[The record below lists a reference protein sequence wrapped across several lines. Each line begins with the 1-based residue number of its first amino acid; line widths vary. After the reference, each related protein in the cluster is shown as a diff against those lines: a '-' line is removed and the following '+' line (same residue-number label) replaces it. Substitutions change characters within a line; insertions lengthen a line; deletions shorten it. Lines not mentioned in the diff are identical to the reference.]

1 MDLVLAESNDN
12 MINSLQFGLPESA
25 AYVTDRKQVHFPS
38 VSGNIFSSS
47 NGNKY
52 LKFVITG
59 EDNNYIDLSSVCL
72 FFDVVNT
79 STTAGEY
86 LRPLGES
93 HAFFTRYRC
102 NAAGQQINDIDNYNQ
117 VCEQMKSFKSEEVRN
132 LDDIQEGCLTR
143 YDSRINRLFAYTIE
157 SHDATA
163 TAGSNQR
170 GAVLP
175 KLTRLNTTG
184 IEQGK
189 FVRMGHKPVCGFV
202 QSGYYPPI
210 RYCPLEFIFEI
221 VSDAGEPVIRPATP
235 VAGTQAEDDENGLY
249 FTTRNTTTSWSIQ
262 NCILR
267 CELIQVDNTVNNNI
281 VSHLLKG
288 GRLRMVYPAYYSFS
302 QTFTAGNTEINMNI
316 VKSSTRLSQMFF
328 TFSNSNINND
338 NTAGNY
344 DRKRWNYFFHP
355 MAVTIDNLEGVID
368 SDKQISAQI
377 QIANKKFPEQEI
389 SSISEFMYF
398 LRRAVNVMSP
408 YYDGFSIDIYR
419 YANDKFIGGINFD
432 KQPDMN
438 FTGSNTKMGSL
449 ITFKIKGANANFAL
463 GIERVFITAV
473 SEQIFELSESAS
485 TVLD

>member
-1 MDLVLAESNDN
+1 MDLVIAETQDN

-25 AYVTDRKQVHFPS
+25 AYITDRKQVHFPS
-38 VSGNIFSSS
+38 VSGNIFSSN

-52 LKFVITG
+52 IKFVITG
-59 EDNNYIDLSSVCL
+59 EDNNYIDMSSICL

-79 STTAGEY
+79 SQTAGEY

-102 NAAGQQINDIDNYNQ
+102 NAAGQQINDIDNYNL
-117 VCEQMKSFKSEEVRN
+117 VCEEMKSFKSEEVRN

-143 YDSRINRLFAYTIE
+143 YDSRINRLYAFAIE
-157 SHDATA
+157 AHDATA
-163 TAGSNQR
+163 TTGRNDR
-170 GAVLP
+170 GIILP
-175 KLTRLNTTG
+175 KLTRANTTG

-189 FVRMGHKPVCGFV
+189 FVRMGHKPCCGFV

-221 VSDAGEPVIRPATP
+221 CSDAQEPVINPATP
-235 VAGTQAEDDENGLY
+235 VAGTQAEDDINGLY

-267 CELIQVDNTVNNNI
+267 CELITVDNSVNNNV

-288 GRLRMVYPAYYSFS
+288 GRLRMVYPAYHSFS
-302 QTFTAGNTEINMNI
+302 QSFAAGNTEINMNI

-328 TFSNSNINND
+328 TLSNAQIDNN
-338 NTAGNY
+338 NTSGNY
-344 DRKRWNYFFHP
+344 AKKKWTWFYHP
-355 MAVTIDNLEGVID
+355 MSATIDNLEGVID
-368 SDKQISAQI
+368 STKQLSYYV
-377 QIANKKFPEQEI
+377 QIANKKFPEQAIE
-389 SSISEFMYF
+389 SIAESMYF

-408 YYDGFSIDIYR
+408 FYDGFSIDIYR

-449 ITFKIKGANANFAL
+449 LTFKLKGANNTFAL
-463 GIERVFITAV
+463 GVEQVYVTLV
-473 SEQIFELSESAS
+473 SEHVFELSESAS

>member
-1 MDLVLAESNDN
+1 MDLVIAETQDN

-25 AYVTDRKQVHFPS
+25 AYITDRKQVHFPS
-38 VSGNIFSSS
+38 VSGNIFSST

-52 LKFVITG
+52 IKFVITG
-59 EDNNYIDLSSVCL
+59 EDNNYIDMSSICL
-72 FFDVVNT
+72 FFDAVNT
-79 STTAGEY
+79 SLTAGQY

-93 HAFFTRYRC
+93 HTFFTRYRC
-102 NAAGQQINDIDNYNQ
+102 NAAGQQINDIDNYNL
-117 VCEQMKSFKSEEVRN
+117 VCEQMKAFKSEEVRN

-143 YDSRINRLFAYTIE
+143 YDSRINRLYAFAIE
-157 SHDATA
+157 GNGEATTGA
-163 TAGSNQR
+163 NSR
-170 GAVLP
+170 GIVLP
-175 KLTRLNTTG
+175 KLTRDNTTG
-184 IEQGK
+184 IAQGK
-189 FVRMGHKPVCGFV
+189 FVRMGHKPSVCGFV

-221 VSDAGEPVIRPATP
+221 CSDPQEPVINPATNGADQATDDN
-235 VAGTQAEDDENGLY
+235 AGKFFTQ
-249 FTTRNTTTSWSIQ
+249 RNTTTSWSIQ

-267 CELIQVDNTVNNNI
+267 CELITVDNSVNNNV

-288 GRLRMVYPAYYSFS
+288 GRLRMVYPAYHSFS

-328 TFSNSNINND
+328 TFSNSQIQNN
-338 NTAGNY
+338 NTANNY
-344 DRKRWNYFFHP
+344 AKKKWNWFYHP
-355 MAVTIDNLEGVID
+355 MQVTIDNLQGVID
-368 SDKQISAQI
+368 SDRQLSYYV
-377 QIANKKFPEQEI
+377 QIANKKFPEQAIE
-389 SSISEFMYF
+389 SIAESMYF

-408 YYDGFSIDIYR
+408 FYDGFSIDIYR

-449 ITFKIKGANANFAL
+449 LTFKLKGANQTFAL
-463 GIERVFITAV
+463 GIEQVYVTLV
-473 SEQIFELSESAS
+473 SEHIFELSESAS